1 MYITLATRRD
11 QVDFINERKLGEL
24 PGEEF
29 VSHGKIE
36 GDFPESSL
44 PTQLNLSIKEQAQ
57 VIFIDN
63 DYERRWVNGTIGM
76 VSGIDENGNVYVL
89 LEDGREYL
97 VEPTSWR
104 NYKYK
109 YNEKE
114 KKVEEEIVG
123 TFEQLPIRG
132 NDIVFLGNSITDGG
146 EWAELFNNRHVK
158 NRGISADRSG
168 WLLDRLDPIINGHPK
183 KLFLMIGTND
193 LAVGIA
199 PEEVAANVEKLLDR
213 FAEESP
219 WTKIYVQSILP
230 VNGVDTKAKPKNH
243 WKKGAEIIET
253 NKLLETLCEG
263 RKNVM
268 YVDVYSALVDEKG
281 MLDKQY
287 TNDGLHLMGE
297 GYLAWK
303 TVIEKF
309 VR

>member
-1 MYITLATRRD
+1 M
-11 QVDFINERKLGEL
+11 K
-24 PGEEF
+24 
-29 VSHGKIE
+29 KI
-36 GDFPESSL
+36 
-44 PTQLNLSIKEQAQ
+44 
-57 VIFIDN
+57 
-63 DYERRWVNGTIGM
+63 
-76 VSGIDENGNVYVL
+76 VL
-89 LEDGREYL
+89 LAAALLLAAASFAQSEY
-97 VEPTSWR
+97 
-104 NYKYK
+104 NYQKRSL
-109 YNEKE
+109 
-114 KKVEEEIVG
+114 
-123 TFEQLPIRG
+123 FEQLPIRG

-193 LAVGIA
+193 
-199 PEEVAANVEKLLDR
+199 
-213 FAEESP
+213 
-219 WTKIYVQSILP
+219 LP

>member
-1 MYITLATRRD
+1 MKRIVILFLAALFAASGASAQKFHNAYYDTRRAAHD
-11 QVDFINERKLGEL
+11 
-24 PGEEF
+24 EE
-29 VSHGKIE
+29 GLQQ
-36 GDFPESSL
+36 G
-44 PTQLNLSIKEQAQ
+44 A
-57 VIFIDN
+57 
-63 DYERRWVNGTIGM
+63 
-76 VSGIDENGNVYVL
+76 
-89 LEDGREYL
+89 
-97 VEPTSWR
+97 
-104 NYKYK
+104 
-109 YNEKE
+109 
-114 KKVEEEIVG
+114 
-123 TFEQLPIRG
+123 
-132 NDIVFLGNSITDGG
+132 IVFLGNSITDGG